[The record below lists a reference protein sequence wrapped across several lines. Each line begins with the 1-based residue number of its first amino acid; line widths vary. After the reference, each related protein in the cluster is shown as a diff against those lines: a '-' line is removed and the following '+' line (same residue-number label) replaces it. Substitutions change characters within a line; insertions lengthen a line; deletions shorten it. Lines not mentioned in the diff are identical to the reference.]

1 MLDLTLSYRQV
12 SLQRLQVSNEF
23 MINIKTLSLNETWL
37 QVYSMLSHEAPL
49 HNNELDTYNNYVV
62 KQFVLDILR

>member
-1 MLDLTLSYRQV
+1 MLDLILSYRQV
-12 SLQRLQVSNEF
+12 SLQRLQVSDEF
-23 MINIKTLSLNETWL
+23 MINIKTLALKTWL